1 MQKQNRSFVRPI
13 AGFFRQFA
21 ASPAFADKGYRV
33 GLAYHRELPLGITV
47 EAQAEMLFSYY
58 DGPSP
63 LFGTTR
69 RDQTTRVQGSIYR
82 RDWIVFGFDPV
93 LSVILTRNSS
103 NQALYAYRRE
113 QLELGFTKEF

>member
-1 MQKQNRSFVRPI
+1 V
-13 AGFFRQFA
+13 GFFRQLV

-33 GLAYHRELPLGITV
+33 GLAYHRELAHGITV
-47 EAQAEMLFSYY
+47 EAQAEMFLSYY
-58 DGPSP
+58 DGPNA

-69 RDQTTRVQGSIYR
+69 RDQTMRIEGSVYR

-93 LSVILTRNSS
+93 LSLIVTRNAS
-103 NQALYAYRRE
+103 NQSLFAYRRE